1 WAPERIPV
9 GMSHM
14 LTTVCSKP
22 SAKNI
27 PIGIHINSARPT
39 VLRVALDMTDPR
51 LTSQLQ
57 RTPMPMAAHQP
68 RTPYS
73 IYATFFSAVFA
84 MTVNTGVGPTGSA
97 EAKEDQKTQAK
108 EYPPSR

>member
-1 WAPERIPV
+1 
-9 GMSHM
+9 MSHM

-27 PIGIHINSARPT
+27 PIGIHISRARPT

-68 RTPYS
+68 RAPYS
-73 IYATFFSAVFA
+73 IYATFFSAVLA
-84 MTVNTGVGPTGSA
+84 MTGSTGGGPTDPPLG
-97 EAKEDQKTQAK
+97 KEKQNNPATNN
-108 EYPPSR
+108 PPP

>member
-1 WAPERIPV
+1 MLTWAPERIPH

-27 PIGIHINSARPT
+27 PIGIHINSNLPT
-39 VLRVALDMTDPR
+39 VLRVAFDMTDPK

-57 RTPMPMAAHQP
+57 RTPMPIAAHQP
-68 RTPYS
+68 SAPYWL
-73 IYATFFSAVFA
+73 YATLCSAVWA
-84 MTVNTGVGPTGSA
+84 MTVSILFGGT
-97 EAKEDQKTQAK
+97 D
-108 EYPPSR
+108 PP